1 MAKQMQPAFFAVDRI
16 ESGYAVLIGDDGRQF
31 ELPLASLPG
40 GTTEGTI
47 LAVPLRTD
55 RPAWSEAE
63 IDAGERERRL
73 EEAQARLKKLR
84 QGDPGGDII
93 L

>member
-1 MAKQMQPAFFAVDRI
+1 MAKQVRRGFFAVDRI
-16 ESGYAVLIGDDGRQF
+16 EGRYAILVGDDGRQF
-31 ELPLASLPG
+31 ERPLASLPA

-47 LAVPLRTD
+47 LAVPVRTD
-55 RPAWSEAE
+55 PPAWSEAE

>member
-1 MAKQMQPAFFAVDRI
+1 MAKRVKPGFFAVDRI
-16 ESGYAVLIGDDGRQF
+16 EGRYAILVGDDGRQF
-31 ELPLASLPG
+31 ELPLASLPA

-47 LAVPLRTD
+47 LAVPVHTNS
-55 RPAWSEAE
+55 PAWSEAE

>member
-1 MAKQMQPAFFAVDRI
+1 MAKQVQHGFFAVDRI
-16 ESGYAVLIGDDGRQF
+16 EGGCAILIGDSGRQF

-55 RPAWSEAE
+55 PPAWSEAK
-63 IDAGERERRL
+63 IDTGERERRL
-73 EEAQARLKKLR
+73 REAQARLKKLR